1 MAIFPLIA
9 EKATQAVTLK
19 NTSVTGNELPGS
31 SLAPY
36 DSRTLS
42 VSLEGVATGE
52 TAPAYTATLVGDGVP
67 AGLIMRVVLASLDA
81 QTDSAVDAASLT
93 VSFTNSAGTTVT
105 KAMTAADDEFTVIHM
120 GKGIFESY
128 QASTGAGF
136 VAANDTLS

>member
-42 VSLEGVATGE
+42 VSLEGKGSG
-52 TAPAYTATLVGDGVP
+52 TADAYTATLVGDGVP

-93 VSFTNSAGTTVT
+93 VSFTSAAGSVT

>member
-42 VSLEGVATGE
+42 VSLEGKASG
-52 TAPAYTATLVGDGVP
+52 TADAYTATLVGDGVP
-67 AGLIMRVVLASLDA
+67 AGMIMRVLLASVDA

-93 VSFTNSAGTTVT
+93 VSFTSAAGAVT
-105 KAMTAADDEFTVIHM
+105 KAMTAANDEFTVIHM

-128 QASTGAGF
+128 QASTGEGF

>member
-19 NTSVTGNELPGS
+19 NTSVTGNKLPGS

-42 VSLEGVATGE
+42 VSLEGKASG
-52 TAPAYTATLVGDGVP
+52 TADAYTATLVGDGVP
-67 AGLIMRVVLASLDA
+67 AGLIMRVLLASIDA
-81 QTDSAVDAASLT
+81 AGDAAVDAASLT
-93 VSFTNSAGTTVT
+93 VTFTSAGGTVT
-105 KAMTAADDEFTVIHM
+105 KAMTAEDDEFTVIHM

-128 QASTGAGF
+128 EASTGAGF

>member
-42 VSLEGVATGE
+42 VSLEGKATG
-52 TAPAYTATLVGDGVP
+52 AADAYTATLVGDGVP

-93 VSFTNSAGTTVT
+93 VSFTSAAGSVT

>member
-42 VSLEGVATGE
+42 VSLEGKASG
-52 TAPAYTATLVGDGVP
+52 AADAYTATLVGDGVP

-93 VSFTNSAGTTVT
+93 VSFTSAAGSVT

>member
-9 EKATQAVTLK
+9 EKPTQAVTLK

-67 AGLIMRVVLASLDA
+67 AGLIMRVLLASVDVSGNA
-81 QTDSAVDAASLT
+81 DVDAASLT
-93 VSFTNSAGTTVT
+93 VTFTSAGGSVT
-105 KAMTAADDEFTVIHM
+105 KAMTAVNDEFTVIHM

>member
-42 VSLEGVATGE
+42 VSLEGKATG
-52 TAPAYTATLVGDGVP
+52 TADAYTATLVGDGVP
-67 AGLIMRVVLASLDA
+67 AGLIMRVLLASVDVSGNA
-81 QTDSAVDAASLT
+81 DVDAASLT
-93 VSFTNSAGTTVT
+93 VTITSAGGSVT
-105 KAMTAADDEFTVIHM
+105 KAMTAVNDEFTVIHL

>member
-19 NTSVTGNELPGS
+19 NTSVTGNKLPGS

-42 VSLEGVATGE
+42 VSLEGKASG
-52 TAPAYTATLVGDGVP
+52 TADAYTATLVGDGVP
-67 AGLIMRVVLASLDA
+67 AGMIMRVLLASVDA

-93 VSFTNSAGTTVT
+93 VTFTSASGTVT
-105 KAMTAADDEFTVIHM
+105 KAMTAANDEFTVIHM

>member
-42 VSLEGVATGE
+42 VSLEGKASG
-52 TAPAYTATLVGDGVP
+52 TADAYTATLVGDGVP
-67 AGLIMRVVLASLDA
+67 AGMIMRVLLASVDA

-93 VSFTNSAGTTVT
+93 VSFTSATGAVS
-105 KAMTAADDEFTVIHM
+105 KAMTAVNDEFTVIHM

>member
-42 VSLEGVATGE
+42 VSLEGKATG
-52 TAPAYTATLVGDGVP
+52 TADAYTATLVGDGVP

>member
-67 AGLIMRVVLASLDA
+67 AGLIMRVLLASVDVSGNA
-81 QTDSAVDAASLT
+81 DVDAASLT
-93 VSFTNSAGTTVT
+93 VTITSAGGSVT
-105 KAMTAADDEFTVIHM
+105 KAMTAVNDEFTVIHM

>member
-19 NTSVTGNELPGS
+19 NTSVTGNKLPGS

-42 VSLEGVATGE
+42 VSLEGKATG
-52 TAPAYTATLVGDGVP
+52 AADAYTATLVGDGVP

-93 VSFTNSAGTTVT
+93 VSFTSAAGSVT

>member
-42 VSLEGVATGE
+42 VSLEGKASG
-52 TAPAYTATLVGDGVP
+52 TADAYTATLVGDGVP

-93 VSFTNSAGTTVT
+93 VSFTSAAGSVT

>member
-19 NTSVTGNELPGS
+19 NTSLTGNELPGS

-42 VSLEGVATGE
+42 VSLEGKASG
-52 TAPAYTATLVGDGVP
+52 TADAYTATLVGDGVP
-67 AGLIMRVVLASLDA
+67 AGMIMRVLLASVDA

-93 VSFTNSAGTTVT
+93 VSFTSAAGAVT
-105 KAMTAADDEFTVIHM
+105 KAMTAANDEFTVIHM

-128 QASTGAGF
+128 QASTGEGF

>member
-19 NTSVTGNELPGS
+19 NTSLTGNELPGS

-42 VSLEGVATGE
+42 VSLEGKATG
-52 TAPAYTATLVGDGVP
+52 TADAYTATLVGDGVP
-67 AGLIMRVVLASLDA
+67 AGMIMRVLLASVDA

-93 VSFTNSAGTTVT
+93 VSFTSAAGAVS
-105 KAMTAADDEFTVIHM
+105 KAMTAVNDEFTVIHM

>member
-42 VSLEGVATGE
+42 VSLEGKATG
-52 TAPAYTATLVGDGVP
+52 TADAYTATLVGDGVP
-67 AGLIMRVVLASLDA
+67 AGLIMRVLLASVDVSGNA
-81 QTDSAVDAASLT
+81 DVDAASLT
-93 VSFTNSAGTTVT
+93 VTFTSAGGSVT
-105 KAMTAADDEFTVIHM
+105 KAMTAVNDEFTVIHM

>member
-19 NTSVTGNELPGS
+19 NTSVTGNKLPGS

-42 VSLEGVATGE
+42 VSLEGKATG
-52 TAPAYTATLVGDGVP
+52 AADAYTATLVGDGVP

-93 VSFTNSAGTTVT
+93 VSFTSAAGSVT

-136 VAANDTLS
+136 VAANDSLT

>member
-36 DSRTLS
+36 ASRTLS

-67 AGLIMRVVLASLDA
+67 AGLIMRVLLASVDVSGNA
-81 QTDSAVDAASLT
+81 DVDAASLT
-93 VSFTNSAGTTVT
+93 VTFTSAGGAVT
-105 KAMTAADDEFTVIHM
+105 KAMTAVNDEFTVIHM

>member
-42 VSLEGVATGE
+42 VSLEGKASG
-52 TAPAYTATLVGDGVP
+52 TADAYTATLVGDGVP
-67 AGLIMRVVLASLDA
+67 AGMIMRVLLASVDVSGSA
-81 QTDSAVDAASLT
+81 AVDAASLT
-93 VSFTNSAGTTVT
+93 VSFTSSGGTVT
-105 KAMTAADDEFTVIHM
+105 KAMTAVNDEFTVIHM

>member
-1 MAIFPLIA
+1 MAIFPLIS

-19 NTSVTGNELPGS
+19 NTSVTGNKLPGS

-42 VSLEGVATGE
+42 VSLEGKASG
-52 TAPAYTATLVGDGVP
+52 TADAYTATLVGDGVP
-67 AGLIMRVVLASLDA
+67 AGLIMRVLLASLDA
-81 QTDSAVDAASLT
+81 QADSAVDAASLT
-93 VSFTNSAGTTVT
+93 VTFTSSGGAVN

-136 VAANDTLS
+136 VAANDTLT

>member
-67 AGLIMRVVLASLDA
+67 AGLIMRVLLASVDVSGNA
-81 QTDSAVDAASLT
+81 DVDAASLT
-93 VSFTNSAGTTVT
+93 VTFTSAGGSGT
-105 KAMTAADDEFTVIHM
+105 KAMTAVNDEFTVIHM